1 MTSVR
6 AALIEPEKPTFADG
20 KRRLI
25 DAALRLAARG
35 AGLSA
40 LGLRELAREAGL
52 NHNTFYRHFASME
65 DLGQAAAEEIA
76 QQLMAGMKSVRD
88 GAARHAD
95 ATLGT
100 VDYFLNYVVANPDV
114 FIVGARELHSA
125 ASPMRSVLRK
135 TLEKI
140 ASESVEEIAGR
151 ELAPVSDRAQLFQVT
166 LDITHHMLC
175 RALDVLDAPAGRAS
189 IRRELIAY
197 VRRQFLGAIAL
208 ERGVGK

>member
-1 MTSVR
+1 MSP
-6 AALIEPEKPTFADG
+6 ALAVIIEPDKPAFADG

-35 AGLSA
+35 TGLSA

-52 NHNTFYRHFASME
+52 NHNTFYRHFSGVE
-65 DLGQAAAEEIA
+65 HLGQAAAEEIA
-76 QQLMAGMKSVRD
+76 LQLLAGMKSVRD

-100 VDYFLNYVVANPDV
+100 VDYFIATVVANPDV

-140 ASESVEEIAGR
+140 ASESVEEIAGAHW
-151 ELAPVSDRAQLFQVT
+151 APIKDRALLFQVT
-166 LDITHHMLC
+166 LNITHYMLC
-175 RALDVLDAPAGRAS
+175 RALDILDAPGERAV
-189 IRRELIAY
+189 IRTELIAY
-197 VRRQFLGAIAL
+197 VRRQFMGAMAL
-208 ERGVGK
+208 ERLGPN